1 MSSSTSDLLLASD
14 DIVLTG
20 GLIIEAPF
28 LKFTHNTI
36 KNNYIY
42 GNIIEVTYMTNV
54 EINGNR
60 YENNI
65 DAVVESRNYNNWLL
79 PENTSTYQEELGD

>member
-1 MSSSTSDLLLASD
+1 
-14 DIVLTG
+14 
-20 GLIIEAPF
+20 
-28 LKFTHNTI
+28 
-36 KNNYIY
+36 
-42 GNIIEVTYMTNV
+42 MTNV